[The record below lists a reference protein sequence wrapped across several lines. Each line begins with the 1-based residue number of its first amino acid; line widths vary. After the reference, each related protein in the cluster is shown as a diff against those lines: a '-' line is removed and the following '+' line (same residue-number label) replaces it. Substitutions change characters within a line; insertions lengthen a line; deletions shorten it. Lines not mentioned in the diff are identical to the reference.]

1 MSLPQSFLQDL
12 WIRKSVG
19 LAGYSCL
26 VYDYILTLDEEVRFI
41 WKAPW
46 SITKVTFLVNRYGN
60 LLGQT
65 FIHVVE
71 TGWIVHDSQDL
82 CQRFNLFISIFMT
95 LAAES
100 IHILVLLRAWAI
112 WGCQRRV
119 ATILIG
125 AYCVYLLLILTMV
138 AISTKNQSFHQFQ
151 YLDLIGICVGVI
163 PPYVWL
169 LCGASLL
176 LDSSVFW
183 LTMRSLRRHSQ
194 ECRHLYPSG
203 LVHLLVR
210 DAVTFYVV
218 SIFYEW
224 FTVVTWTLYANSP
237 KNLLSLTFSLPLLSI
252 GGQRL
257 VLNVRGLKGRSYT
270 PRSLSAEVDRQLEAF
285 DDAQPGWWSKS
296 QSAGASGSGSGDQFG
311 SRSRRSSRKGKGRM
325 VGLTGGVIKLA
336 VISEGGDGDHAED
349 GNGRES
355 LRTDVEALELEQM
368 WQAGNGGRSRTPVG
382 LETVTEVPRTPDNV
396 HIRDRSPWRSYS

>member
-1 MSLPQSFLQDL
+1 MSVPQSFLQDL

-19 LAGYSCL
+19 LAGFSCL
-26 VYDYILTLDEEVRFI
+26 VYDYILTFDEEVKFI

-46 SITKVTFLVNRYGN
+46 SITKVTFFVNRYGN

-65 FIHVVE
+65 FIQVVE

-95 LAAES
+95 LGAES

-119 ATILIG
+119 ATILIS
-125 AYCVYLLLILTMV
+125 AYCVYLLLILTIV
-138 AISTKNQSFHQFQ
+138 AISTKSQSFYQFQ
-151 YLDLIGICVGVI
+151 YLNLIGICVEVI
-163 PPYVWL
+163 PPYIWL

-176 LDSSVFW
+176 LDTSVFW

-194 ECRHLYPSG
+194 ECQHLYPSG

-218 SIFYEW
+218 SIFYEL
-224 FTVVTWTLYANSP
+224 FTMVTWTVYANNP
-237 KNLLSLTFSLPLLSI
+237 KYLLSLTFSLPLLSI

-296 QSAGASGSGSGDQFG
+296 QSADASGSGSGNQFESG
-311 SRSRRSSRKGKGRM
+311 SGRISRKGKDRM
-325 VGLTGGVIKLA
+325 SGLAGGVVELGVA
-336 VISEGGDGDHAED
+336 SERGDGDHAED
-349 GNGRES
+349 GDGRES
-355 LRTDVEALELEQM
+355 PRTDLEALELGQM
-368 WQAGNGGRSRTPVG
+368 WQAGTGS
-382 LETVTEVPRTPDNV
+382 
-396 HIRDRSPWRSYS
+396 